1 MNRLRTRVSDLD
13 RQRRH
18 RSTARAVFRLHPE
31 PESWLDIGTGEAH
44 FPDTAREL
52 FPYTAFDGVD
62 PDPRVLWARAVER
75 LEEAHVGALT
85 DPHVAAPLRARY
97 DVVTLLRA
105 PDSREELHA
114 ALTVLRPAGLL
125 LLEIP
130 HPQSD
135 VVRAELESHGCDIF
149 ATTRLVLDRFATNAH
164 RLIARGP
171 SGRP

>member
-135 VVRAELESHGCDIF
+135 VLRAELESHGCDIV

>member
-13 RQRRH
+13 RHRRH

-31 PESWLDIGTGEAH
+31 PESWLDVGTGEAH
-44 FPDTAREL
+44 FPGTAREL

-75 LEEAHVGALT
+75 LEEAYVGTLT
-85 DPHVAAPLRARY
+85 DPHVAVPLRSRY

-114 ALTVLRPAGLL
+114 ALTLLRPAGLL
-125 LLEIP
+125 LLEVP
-130 HPQSD
+130 HPLSEAL
-135 VVRAELESHGCDIF
+135 RAELESYGCEI
-149 ATTRLVLDRFATNAH
+149 AASTRLVLDRFATNAH
-164 RLIARGP
+164 RLIARRP